1 VSSSVPTRSREAAPP
16 AASFD
21 DMLGRHGR
29 SPLRARTLTT
39 LQVNVGKLCNQACA
53 HCHVDAGP
61 HQRSAAVNMQPETAA
76 LVVATLR
83 TGVFANLDL
92 TGGAPELNAS
102 FRSLVVA
109 ARALGVH
116 VMDRCNLTVLLVP
129 GQEDLAEF
137 LAGHQVEIVASLP
150 FYAAERTDAQR
161 GRGTFEASIRALR
174 RLNALGYG
182 AGDPRLRLDLV
193 YNPVGCYLPANQADL
208 ERDFKQ
214 QLQERWGIR
223 FDRLFALA
231 NLPIHR
237 FLDYL
242 RRTGNEERYRRR
254 LEQAFN
260 PLAADGV
267 MCRDLI
273 SVGPDGTLYD
283 CDFNQQVGLPLRGP
297 RRHLRDFAAELGQR
311 EIATARHC
319 FGCTA
324 GAGSSCGGATVLAV

>member
-1 VSSSVPTRSREAAPP
+1 
-16 AASFD
+16 
-21 DMLGRHGR
+21 
-29 SPLRARTLTT
+29 
-39 LQVNVGKLCNQACA
+39 
-53 HCHVDAGP
+53 
-61 HQRSAAVNMQPETAA
+61 MQPDTAA

-83 TGVFANLDL
+83 SGLFTTLDI
-92 TGGAPELNAS
+92 TGGAPELNPS
-102 FRSLVVA
+102 FRTLVVA
-109 ARALGVH
+109 ARALGLH
-116 VMDRCNLTVLLVP
+116 VMDRCNLTVLLVA

-137 LAGHQVEIVASLP
+137 LAAQRVEIVASLP

-161 GRGTFEASIRALR
+161 GRGTFDASIRALQ

-182 AGDPRLRLDLV
+182 SGDGRLQLDLV
-193 YNPVGCYLPANQADL
+193 YNPVGCYLPASQSDL

-214 QLQERWGIR
+214 HLHARWGIR
-223 FDRLFALA
+223 FDRLFALT

-242 RRTGNEERYRRR
+242 RRTGNEERYRHR

-297 RRHLRDFAAELGQR
+297 RRHLRDFAAELGRR
-311 EIATARHC
+311 EVATARHC

-324 GAGSSCGGATVLAV
+324 GAGSSCGGATVVTV